1 MVVLMKASV
10 ADSSIRAAAIWFAAQ
25 VETGGSGLARDGIT
39 VRRERCKGQP
49 ADVLFLTKSVGV
61 EDLLV
66 DVRPVLFPE
75 EVEAVNEVAGEPLLT
90 DFGPGLILLG
100 VIEGGDAGCGA

>member
-10 ADSSIRAAAIWFAAQ
+10 ADSSIRAANWFAVQ
-25 VETGGSGLARDGIT
+25 VETGGSGLARDATTIKRDRTEVNG
-39 VRRERCKGQP
+39 RRLLGTR
-49 ADVLFLTKSVGV
+49 SVGV

-90 DFGPGLILLG
+90 DLGPGLILLG
-100 VIEGGDAGCGA
+100 VIEGGDTGCCA